1 MKILKAKSKRS
12 RIFALITLAM
22 IVVLFGLN
30 LLFSILGLNNNIYI
44 DMTPEELYTV
54 SDVMVKECSFLNEI
68 DKDKDVKIIF
78 CDDPDTLMDSTVTRT
93 TYFMALK
100 LRKIFKNII
109 VEAENVN
116 YNPTK
121 VAKYKATSLTQIKTS
136 DVIIAYGDRYRIVS
150 AESFWNSADGEQYA
164 YYNGE
169 YKLATL
175 LKSVT
180 RANDGDPAA
189 YFLTGHGETCY
200 DKNALESAGTLAT
213 EQFKN
218 LFLDRG
224 LRVEILDLSA
234 PGSVVPSDC
243 AVLVINNPTEDFISD
258 ENSLGSFFY
267 ESEIEKIDRYLTE
280 DQGSLMIAKDPS
292 VSLPSLE
299 RYLEEWGFKLS
310 DATLSVPQDISKP
323 IASDNKTEIMNG
335 VYDTDENSYAYAI
348 YGDFS
353 SISSA
358 PKTVFDGT
366 GYIECSFGVDTS
378 VIESG
383 SFDVS
388 RIYTSFIKSPSS
400 AVPYSQDGK
409 QQDDAGSYD
418 IASVSVRTCFDNTNA
433 NYTYSYVFCAN
444 DGDFF
449 SNDLLG
455 NPAYANFEIMSALV
469 NNISRR
475 DIYASSD
482 LGGDTLNTDRV
493 GGKEIVST
501 VLSEEDTSSV
511 SSDGESIIVNR
522 GIGQA
527 AKILI
532 CVAVAIL
539 PTVALVFGV
548 VIHVKRKFM

>member
-54 SDVMVKECSFLNEI
+54 SDIMVKECSFLNEI
-68 DKDKDVKIIF
+68 DNEKEVKIIF
-78 CDDPDTLMDSTVTRT
+78 CDDPDALMDSTVTRT

-100 LRKIFKNII
+100 LRKIFKNIT

-116 YNPTK
+116 FNPTK

-150 AESFWNSADGEQYA
+150 AQSFWTSSDGEQYA

-200 DKNALESAGTLAT
+200 DKNSLESAGTLAA

-218 LFLDRG
+218 LFIDRG
-224 LRVEILDLSA
+224 LRVEILDLSV

-258 ENSLGSFFY
+258 ESSLGSFFY

-280 DQGSLMIAKDPS
+280 DQGSLMIAKDPTL
-292 VSLPSLE
+292 SLPYFE

-310 DATLSVPQDISKP
+310 DSTLSVPQDTSKP

-335 VYDTDENSYAYAI
+335 VYDTDETSYAYAI

-358 PKTVFDGT
+358 PKTLFDGT
-366 GYIECSFGVDTS
+366 GYIECSFGADS
-378 VIESG
+378 SIFESG
-383 SFDVS
+383 SFDV
-388 RIYTSFIKSPSS
+388 RRVYTSFIKSPNTS
-400 AVPYSQDGK
+400 VPYSSGNPLG
-409 QQDDAGSYD
+409 DADSYD
-418 IASVSVRTCFDNTNA
+418 IAAVSVRTGFDNYTA
-433 NYTYSYVFCAN
+433 NYTYSYVFCVN

-449 SNDLLG
+449 SNELLG
-455 NPAYANFEIMSALV
+455 NPSYANFDIMSALV

-482 LGGDTLNTDRV
+482 LGGSTLNTDRV
-493 GGKEIVST
+493 GGKEILST
-501 VLSEEDTSSV
+501 ALSEQDTSEI

-522 GIGQA
+522 GIGQT

-532 CVAVAIL
+532 SVAVAIL
-539 PTVALVFGV
+539 PIVALVFGV

>member
-1 MKILKAKSKRS
+1 MKILKAKSKRT
-12 RIFALITLAM
+12 RIFAIITLAM

-68 DKDKDVKIIF
+68 DSEKGVKIIF
-78 CDDPDTLMDSTVTRT
+78 CDDPDALMDSTITRT

-100 LRKIFKNII
+100 LRKIFKNLT
-109 VEAENVN
+109 VEAENIN

-121 VAKYKATSLTQIKTS
+121 VAKYKATSLTQIKTT

-150 AESFWNSADGEQYA
+150 ADSFWASGDGESYA

-169 YKLATL
+169 YKLASL

-180 RANDGDPAA
+180 RANDGDPVA

-200 DKNALESAGTLAT
+200 NKDELESAGTLAT

-218 LFLDRG
+218 LLLDRG
-224 LRVEILDLSA
+224 LRVEILDLSKVDKI
-234 PGSVVPSDC
+234 PTDC
-243 AVLVINNPTEDFISD
+243 AVLVINNPTEDFAPD
-258 ENSLGSFFY
+258 EKELDSFFY
-267 ESEIEKIDRYLTE
+267 RSDIEKIDRYLTE

-292 VSLPSLE
+292 VSLPYFE
-299 RYLEEWGFKLS
+299 MYLEEWGFKFS
-310 DATLSVPQDISKP
+310 DTTLSVPKDSAEPISP
-323 IASDNKTEIMNG
+323 DNKTEIMNG
-335 VYDTDENSYAYAI
+335 VYDTDEESYAYAI

-353 SISSA
+353 AISSA

-366 GYIECSFGVDTS
+366 GYIECAFGAETS
-378 VIESG
+378 VIEAG

-388 RIYTSFIKSPSS
+388 RVYTGFIKSPEN
-400 AVPYSQDGK
+400 ATPYSSDGK
-409 QQDDAGSYD
+409 SGESGSYD

-449 SNDLLG
+449 SNELLG
-455 NPAYANFEIMSALV
+455 NAAYANFEIMSALV
-469 NNISRR
+469 TNISRR
-475 DIYASSD
+475 DIYASNE
-482 LGGDTLNTDRV
+482 LGGSTLNTDRV

-501 VLSEEDTSSV
+501 ALSEEDTEAIA
-511 SSDGESIIVNR
+511 SDGETIIINR
-522 GIGQA
+522 GIGSTG
-527 AKILI
+527 KVLI
-532 CVAVAIL
+532 SIAVAIL
-539 PTVALVFGV
+539 PIAALVLGV

>member
-12 RIFALITLAM
+12 RIFAVITLAM

-30 LLFSILGLNNNIYI
+30 LLFSILGLNNSIYV

-54 SDVMVKECSFLNEI
+54 SDIMVKECSFLNEI
-68 DKDKDVKIIF
+68 GNEKEVKIIF
-78 CDDPDTLMDSTVTRT
+78 CDDPDALMDSTVTRT

-100 LRKIFKNII
+100 LRKIFKNLS

-136 DVIIAYGDRYRIVS
+136 DVIISYGDRYRIVS
-150 AESFWNSADGEQYA
+150 AESFWASADGEQYA

-200 DKNALESAGTLAT
+200 DKEDLESAGTLAT

-224 LRVEILDLSA
+224 LRVEILDLSKVE
-234 PGSVVPSDC
+234 SIPSDC
-243 AVLVINNPTEDFISD
+243 AVLVINNPTEDFEPKAS
-258 ENSLGSFFY
+258 ELGSFFY
-267 ESEIEKIDRYLTE
+267 RSDIEKIDRYLTE

-292 VSLPSLE
+292 VSLPCFE
-299 RYLEEWGFKLS
+299 KYLEEWGFKLS
-310 DATLSVPQDISKP
+310 DTTLSVPKDTTKP
-323 IASDNKTEIMNG
+323 ISSDNKTEIMNG
-335 VYDTDENSYAYAI
+335 VYDTDEDSYAYAI

-366 GYIECSFGVDTS
+366 GYIECAFGAETS
-378 VIESG
+378 SIEAG
-383 SFDVS
+383 SFDVN
-388 RIYTSFIKSPSS
+388 RVYTSFIKSPEN
-400 AVPYSQDGK
+400 ATPYSSDGSSYN
-409 QQDDAGSYD
+409 AASYD
-418 IASVSVRTCFDNTNA
+418 IASVSVRTCFDNTTA

-449 SNDLLG
+449 SNELLG
-455 NPAYANFEIMSALV
+455 NAAYANFEIMSALV
-469 NNISRR
+469 TNISRR
-475 DIYASSD
+475 DIYASSE
-482 LGGDTLNTDRV
+482 LGGSTLNTDRV

-501 VLSEEDTSSV
+501 TLSEEDTSAISP
-511 SSDGESIIVNR
+511 DGDSIIVNR
-522 GIGQA
+522 GVGQA
-527 AKILI
+527 GKILI
-532 CVAVAIL
+532 YIAVAIL
-539 PTVALVFGV
+539 PTAALVLGV

>member
-22 IVVLFGLN
+22 IVVLLGLN

-234 PGSVVPSDC
+234 PDSVVPSDC

-409 QQDDAGSYD
+409 QQDDADSYD

-532 CVAVAIL
+532 CVAIAIL